1 MLLFSRPFNNFLDLE
16 EGNLLVFLCRLN
28 DGHDVTVHT
37 AVFSETCA
45 MPERKQAEP
54 RRRGRPPKN
63 NSDPIQK
70 EPRRQGRKLGGK
82 NKPKKEVTV
91 PLSKRG
97 RGRPRKTQ
105 QDTVTVKRGP
115 GSPKGSKNKPKV
127 T

>member
-1 MLLFSRPFNNFLDLE
+1 M
-16 EGNLLVFLCRLN
+16 VFLCRLN

-37 AVFSETCA
+37 AVYSETCA
-45 MPERKQAEP
+45 MPERIPAEP
-54 RRRGRPPKN
+54 RRRGKN
-63 NSDPIQK
+63 NSDSIQK

-91 PLSKRG
+91 PLPKRG

-105 QDTVTVKRGP
+105 QETVAVKRGP
-115 GSPKGSKNKPKV
+115 GRPKGSKNKPKV